1 MAPSPASI
9 REGDPA
15 PTAEDMT
22 RWIDLAGRTVGI
34 PLIDHVIV
42 CASGEHA
49 SFLALGIL
57 RRI

>member
-1 MAPSPASI
+1 
-9 REGDPA
+9 
-15 PTAEDMT
+15 MT